1 MIPAVHCVQCAQLP
15 SLAKR
20 SCIENI
26 SDILASYPRSSKIC
40 EQILKQT
47 KKQFVFIRRRN
58 GSFGGGRIFGR
69 DDEVVRGVARGR
81 LGRLHGQTL
90 RRTGPPRAK
99 KRGARQV
106 EKTKTRS
113 HSGKPNIC
121 NRKKLAVGNFKYF
134 VSPNHFGGI
143 PNDMSQ

>member
-1 MIPAVHCVQCAQLP
+1 MLIVFCKNVSVLVMIPAVHCVQCAQLP

-26 SDILASYPRSSKIC
+26 SDILASYPRSSKIY
-40 EQILKQT
+40 EQIK

-113 HSGKPNIC
+113 HSGKPYTCIYDWM
-121 NRKKLAVGNFKYF
+121 KLTVGN
-134 VSPNHFGGI
+134 
-143 PNDMSQ
+143 